1 MQIQS
6 VLLAFATLAATV
18 LAQVTPIS
26 PACNTAL
33 TGMMNVVSTC
43 KVPTTLKAGDKLT
56 AEQSA
61 CICLPANQAT
71 IVSTIKECATA
82 SDSAAS
88 ATGLTDQLSESCK
101 SVAAPAASS
110 KSGASSVAAVGLVA
124 GVFAAAML

>member
-6 VLLAFATLAATV
+6 VLLAFATLAAGV
-18 LAQVTPIS
+18 LAQVTPVS

-33 TGMMNVVSTC
+33 VSMMKVVGTC
-43 KVPTTLKAGDKLT
+43 KVPTDLKAGDKLT

-61 CICLPANQAT
+61 CICLPDNQAT
-71 IVSTIKECATA
+71 IVSTIKECSAATGNT
-82 SDSAAS
+82 AS
-88 ATGLTDQLSESCK
+88 ATTLTEQLSQGCK
-101 SVAAPAASS
+101 SAAAPAASS